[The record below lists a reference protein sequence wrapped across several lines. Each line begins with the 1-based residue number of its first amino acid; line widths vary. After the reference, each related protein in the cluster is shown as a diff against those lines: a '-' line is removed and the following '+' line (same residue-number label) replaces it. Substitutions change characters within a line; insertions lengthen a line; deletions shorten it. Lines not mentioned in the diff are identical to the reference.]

1 MMLTSVGVVLF
12 LLCGYKKEWGRV
24 CLKVFFRRSFDKR
37 KDMAVFC
44 IGKMFDRKMFL
55 IINNDKYIALN
66 FSSICNI
73 CNQLKSSYF

>member
-1 MMLTSVGVVLF
+1 M
-12 LLCGYKKEWGRV
+12 
-24 CLKVFFRRSFDKR
+24 FFRRSFDKR

-55 IINNDKYIALN
+55 IINNDKYITLN